1 MSTIHDS
8 FLLSAIRIGDGKQL
22 YNTNLLAQPESR
34 LRGEHLPCPI
44 TTIGTPTSKNQTKP
58 FLYYDKAT

>member
-8 FLLSAIRIGDGKQL
+8 FLLSAIRIGDGEQL
-22 YNTNLLAQPESR
+22 YNHLLAQPESR

-44 TTIGTPTSKNQTKP
+44 TNRHTHK
-58 FLYYDKAT
+58 

>member
-44 TTIGTPTSKNQTKP
+44 TNRHTHK
-58 FLYYDKAT
+58 

>member
-8 FLLSAIRIGDGKQL
+8 FLLSAIRIGDGEQL

-44 TTIGTPTSKNQTKP
+44 TNSKNQTKP